1 MIPPPN
7 HPLKRPKEGA
17 AAPSLETPPNG
28 AAAGLKVRRFDK
40 YPGNLR
46 KRHNLRHKRNLIRAF
61 QRTRM
66 RPGGFYPVV
75 ANNRPHPQTCP
86 HGQVWTKRL
95 FLPPCTAHSFSP
107 RRKRMGGALP
117 SHHHGCH
124 FHAQIWTL
132 FTLHCA
138 PAATAAPNTAS
149 AGGHWPP
156 WPEQRHHPPPG
167 SKAPWP
173 GSGPYTAPL
182 AP

>member
-46 KRHNLRHKRNLIRAF
+46 KRHNLRHKRNLIRVF

-75 ANNRPHPQTCP
+75 ANNHPHPQTCP

-107 RRKRMGGALP
+107 RRKRMGGCIAQPSSWLSLP
-117 SHHHGCH
+117 CPGMDAMEHP
-124 FHAQIWTL
+124 
-132 FTLHCA
+132 HCG
-138 PAATAAPNTAS
+138 PAATAGPNTAS

-156 WPEQRHHPPPG
+156 WPGRRRHPPPG

-173 GSGPYTAPL
+173 G
-182 AP
+182 

>member
-1 MIPPPN
+1 MEVGICAPISLLKRETAAPGQRETLEGDFVIPPPN

-46 KRHNLRHKRNLIRAF
+46 KRHNLRHKRNLLRAF
-61 QRTRM
+61 QRPRM

-86 HGQVWTKRL
+86 HAQVWTKRL

-107 RRKRMGGALP
+107 RRKRMGGASP
-117 SHHHGCH
+117 TPQVC
-124 FHAQIWTL
+124 
-132 FTLHCA
+132 
-138 PAATAAPNTAS
+138 
-149 AGGHWPP
+149 
-156 WPEQRHHPPPG
+156 G
-167 SKAPWP
+167 SKK
-173 GSGPYTAPL
+173 SHRRSL
-182 AP
+182 

>member
-1 MIPPPN
+1 MHPPFSPRGENGPCTVQKTRQEGDFVIPPPN

-17 AAPSLETPPNG
+17 AAPSLETHPNG

-107 RRKRMGGALP
+107 RRKRMGSAM
-117 SHHHGCH
+117 
-124 FHAQIWTL
+124 
-132 FTLHCA
+132 
-138 PAATAAPNTAS
+138 PASIDAFPAWKP
-149 AGGHWPP
+149 GKFPP
-156 WPEQRHHPPPG
+156 K
-167 SKAPWP
+167 SIYI
-173 GSGPYTAPL
+173 PYPFC
-182 AP
+182 